1 MKVAILS
8 PVTWRT
14 PPRNYGP
21 WEQVASVLAE
31 ALVKEGIDVTLFATG
46 DSITGAVLD
55 SVIDKPTGE
64 FPADAKVAECLHIA
78 NLMEKAGS
86 FDIIHNN
93 FDFLPLTYSKLINT
107 PVITTIHGFS
117 SPLIVPVYKKY
128 NGNSHYVSIS
138 NSDRHPGLNYLD
150 TVYNGLD
157 EQQFSFGKG
166 DGDYLLYFGRIHPDK
181 GTYEAIQIAVHSKK
195 KLIICGLIQDQQYFN
210 EKVLPFIDS
219 DSIVYFGN
227 AGPQQRNELLGNAS
241 ALLHPISFEE
251 PFGLS
256 VAESMMCGTP
266 VIAFNRGAMKELII
280 DCKTGFLVD
289 DIKQAVDAVGLIKTI
304 DRNICRQHA
313 LQKFS
318 SGEMALHY
326 IKLYHKI
333 IDNAGGKAR
342 GYSLPNSSSSNSF
355 NGRVAKE
362 EA

>member
-1 MKVAILS
+1 MKVAVLS

-31 ALVKEGIDVTLFATG
+31 ALVKEGIEVTLFATA
-46 DSITGAVLD
+46 DSITSAVLD

-93 FDFLPLTYSKLINT
+93 FDFLPLTYCKLINT

-128 NGNSHYVSIS
+128 NGNSYYVSIS

-181 GTYEAIQIAVHSKK
+181 GTYEAIQIAAQSKK
-195 KLIICGLIQDQQYFN
+195 KLIICGLIQDRPYFN

-241 ALLHPISFEE
+241 ALLHPINFEE

-256 VAESMMCGTP
+256 VAEAMMCGTP
-266 VIAFNRGAMKELII
+266 VIAFNRGAMKELIV
-280 DCKTGFLVD
+280 DFKTGFLVD
-289 DIKQAVDAVGLIKTI
+289 DIKEAIDAMGMIKNI
-304 DRNICRQHA
+304 DRNTCRQHA

-318 SGEMALHY
+318 SREMALHY
-326 IKLYHKI
+326 IKLYNKI
-333 IDNAGGKAR
+333 IDNATGNAPG
-342 GYSLPNSSSSNSF
+342 
-355 NGRVAKE
+355 
-362 EA
+362 

>member
-31 ALVKEGIDVTLFATG
+31 ALVKEEIDVTLFATG
-46 DSITGAVLD
+46 DSVTGAALEA
-55 SVIDKPTGE
+55 VIDKPTGE
-64 FPADAKVAECLHIA
+64 YPADAKVAECLHIA
-78 NLMEKAGS
+78 NLMEKASS

-93 FDFLPLTYSKLINT
+93 FDFLPLTYTKLINT

-117 SPLIVPVYKKY
+117 SQLIVPVYKKY
-128 NGNSHYVSIS
+128 NRNSYYVSIS
-138 NSDRHPGLNYLD
+138 NSDRHPGLSYLD

-157 EQQFSFGKG
+157 EQQFSFGMG
-166 DGDYLLYFGRIHPDK
+166 TGDYLLYFGRIHPDK

>member
-21 WEQVASVLAE
+21 WEQVASVLTE

-46 DSITGAVLD
+46 DSITGAALD

-93 FDFLPLTYSKLINT
+93 FDFLPLTYSQLINT

-117 SPLIVPVYKKY
+117 SQLIVPVYKKY
-128 NGNSHYVSIS
+128 NKNSYYVSIS

-181 GTYEAIQIAVHSKK
+181 GTYEAIQIAVRSKK
-195 KLIICGLIQDQQYFN
+195 KLIICGLIQDQPYFN

-219 DSIVYFGN
+219 TSIVYFGN

-241 ALLHPISFEE
+241 ALLHPINFEE

-266 VIAFNRGAMKELII
+266 VIAFDRGAMKELIV
-280 DCKTGFLVD
+280 DFKTGFLVD
-289 DIKQAVDAVGLIKTI
+289 DIKEAIDAVGMIKNI
-304 DRNICRQHA
+304 DRNTCRQHA

-318 SGEMALHY
+318 SREMALHY
-326 IKLYHKI
+326 IKLYNKI
-333 IDNAGGKAR
+333 IDNAGGTAP
-342 GYSLPNSSSSNSF
+342 G
-355 NGRVAKE
+355 
-362 EA
+362 

>member
-21 WEQVASVLAE
+21 WEQVASVLSE

-46 DSITGAVLD
+46 DSITSAVLD

-64 FPADAKVAECLHIA
+64 FPGDSKVAECLHIA

-93 FDFLPLTYSKLINT
+93 FDFLPLTYTKLIHT

-117 SPLIVPVYKKY
+117 SQLIVPVYKKY
-128 NGNSHYVSIS
+128 NRNSYYVSIS

-157 EQQFSFGKG
+157 EQQFSFGTG
-166 DGDYLLYFGRIHPDK
+166 NGDYLLYFGRIHPDK
-181 GTYEAIQIAVHSKK
+181 GTYEAIQIAAQSKK
-195 KLIICGLIQDQQYFN
+195 KLIICGLIQDRPYFN

-219 DSIVYFGN
+219 SSVVYFGN
-227 AGPQQRNELLGNAS
+227 AGPLQRNELLGNAS
-241 ALLHPISFEE
+241 ALLHPINFEE

-256 VAESMMCGTP
+256 VAEAMMCGTP
-266 VIAFNRGAMKELII
+266 VIAFNRGAMKELIV
-280 DCKTGFLVD
+280 DFKTGFLVD
-289 DIKQAVDAVGLIKTI
+289 DIKEAIDAVGMIKNV
-304 DRNICRQHA
+304 DRNTCRKHA

-318 SGEMALHY
+318 SREMALHY

-333 IDNAGGKAR
+333 IDNTGGNTPAQLLA
-342 GYSLPNSSSSNSF
+342 SIASSNSF

-362 EA
+362 DA

>member
-14 PPRNYGP
+14 PPRHYGP
-21 WEQVASVLAE
+21 WEQVASVLTE
-31 ALVKEGIDVTLFATG
+31 ALVKEGIEVTLFATG
-46 DSITGAVLD
+46 DSITGAALN

-64 FPADAKVAECLHIA
+64 YPADAKVAECLHIA

-128 NGNSHYVSIS
+128 NEHSYYVSIS
-138 NSDRHPGLNYLD
+138 NSDRHPALNYLD

-181 GTYEAIQIAVHSKK
+181 GTYEAIQIAADSKK
-195 KLIICGLIQDQQYFN
+195 KLIICGLIQEQQYFN

-219 DSIVYFGN
+219 DSIAYFGN
-227 AGPQQRNELLGNAS
+227 AGPHQRNELLGNAS
-241 ALLHPISFEE
+241 ALLHPINFEE

-256 VAESMMCGTP
+256 VAEAMMCGTP

-289 DIKQAVDAVGLIKTI
+289 DITEAIDAVSMIKNI
-304 DRNICRQHA
+304 DRNTCRKHA